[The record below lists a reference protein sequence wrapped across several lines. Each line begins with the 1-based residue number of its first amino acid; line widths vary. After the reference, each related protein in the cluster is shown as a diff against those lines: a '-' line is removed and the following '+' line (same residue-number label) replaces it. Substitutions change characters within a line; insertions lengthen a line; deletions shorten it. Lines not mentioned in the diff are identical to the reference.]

1 MMTRAGHMRRG
12 LPEPAGER
20 IPNLAPMVDVIMVL
34 LVFFMLGASFN
45 LLREGAL
52 ATELDPRSGPGPGAA
67 IEVFPVVKIALEA
80 VEAGAGCNIYVMG
93 EPVEGNSFANLHRF
107 LRGRVEAGADPLSPV
122 VIGAQGKVRWRF
134 VVAAMD
140 AAVRAGFKN
149 VQFSVTLGTT

>member
-1 MMTRAGHMRRG
+1 MKQRRH
-12 LPEPAGER
+12 EHAGER

-52 ATELDPRSGPGPGAA
+52 TTELDPRSGPGPGAA
-67 IEVFPVVKIALEA
+67 VEVFPAVKIALEA
-80 VEAGAGCNIYVMG
+80 VDDGKGCNIYVMG
-93 EPVEGNSFANLHRF
+93 EPVEGNSFTQLHRF
-107 LRGRVEAGADPLSPV
+107 LRGRVEAGADPQSPV
-122 VIGAQGKVRWRF
+122 VIGSQGKVRWHN

-149 VQFSVTLGTT
+149 VQFSVKLGEHAR